1 MMTLLGL
8 DYYFDALILMISAD
22 GFVVLNVL

>member
-8 DYYFDALILMISAD
+8 DNYFDALILMISAD